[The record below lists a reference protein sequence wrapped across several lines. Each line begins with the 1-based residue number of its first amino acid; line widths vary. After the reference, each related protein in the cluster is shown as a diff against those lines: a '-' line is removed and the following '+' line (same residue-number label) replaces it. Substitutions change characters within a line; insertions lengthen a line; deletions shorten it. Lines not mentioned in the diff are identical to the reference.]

1 MDTVLDIAFVIALVA
16 FLKQQFGLG
25 GGAVLIA
32 AFIIALG
39 FGFAPLISGMFPN
52 AAPFIQVVVTT
63 CTLFFGAAGSWD
75 AVRSITRKQTK

>member
-16 FLKQQFGLG
+16 FLKQQFGLT
-25 GGAVLIA
+25 GATVLIA

-39 FGFAPLISGMFPN
+39 FGLAPLVMGMFPS
-52 AAPFIQVVVTT
+52 AEPFIQVILTT

-75 AVRSITRKQTK
+75 AAVALKLKKTK